1 MDFKQLQSFVEV
13 VKQNSFT
20 KAAEILFLSQPTVS
34 THVQQLEAELNTR
47 LIIRTTKSTEIT
59 PKGRELFEYAL
70 NILNLRDRMLQSCS
84 ADSQKIVHVGAS
96 TIPSA
101 YILPEILPAF
111 SRQSGDVYFV
121 IHQDDSGGIIKG
133 LMDGL
138 FDIGLIGMN
147 PGEESIEC
155 VPFCEDRMVIITPVS
170 KRFLVLQQKE
180 DTPVRE
186 LLKEPI
192 ILREK
197 GSGSKKSAEQ
207 FLEALGIDENDL
219 TIAARI
225 NDQEA
230 IKNLVSGGLGVS
242 IISERAAENFFRSKR
257 ILKFPLEPYVNPRK
271 LFLAYRREFI
281 MRKEIREFIKFVK
294 NYYA

>member
-1 MDFKQLQSFVEV
+1 MEFKQLQSFVEV

-20 KAAEILFLSQPTVS
+20 KAADTLFLSQPTVS
-34 THVQQLEAELNTR
+34 THIQQLENELNTR

-59 PKGRELFEYAL
+59 PKGRELYEYAL

-121 IHQDDSGGIIKG
+121 IHQDDSSGIIQS

-138 FDIGLIGMN
+138 FDIGLIGMH
-147 PGEESIEC
+147 PDEESIESI
-155 VPFCEDRMVIITPVS
+155 PFCTDRMVLITPVN
-170 KRFLVLQQKE
+170 KHFLAFQQKSE
-180 DTPVRE
+180 PPIRE

-197 GSGSKKSAEQ
+197 GSGSKKSAEV
-207 FLEALGIDENDL
+207 FLESFGIDESDL
-219 TIAARI
+219 TVAARI

-230 IKNLVSGGLGVS
+230 IKNLVAGGLGIS
-242 IISERAAENFFRSKR
+242 IISERAAENFVRSKR
-257 ILKFPLEPYVNPRK
+257 ILKFSLEPYVNARS
-271 LFLAYRREFI
+271 LYLAYRKEFI
-281 MRKEIREFIKFVK
+281 IRKEIRDFIKFVK
-294 NYYA
+294 SYYA